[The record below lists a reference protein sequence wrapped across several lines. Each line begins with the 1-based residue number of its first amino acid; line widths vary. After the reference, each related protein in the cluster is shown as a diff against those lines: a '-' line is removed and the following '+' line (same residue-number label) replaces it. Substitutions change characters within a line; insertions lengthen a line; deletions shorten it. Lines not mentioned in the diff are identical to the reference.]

1 MTEIQTWLASHGLA
15 KYTAQFIAQD
25 VSVDLLCELTDDD
38 LRELGVAS
46 LGDRKRLRKAAA
58 PVVSA
63 SESATPAT
71 TTVAPPPAVGRQPAP
86 NEEGERRHAT
96 VMFSDLTG
104 YTALNEA
111 FDPEEVEEIMSRIK
125 REAIA
130 VIERH
135 GGRVNQFVGDE
146 VMAMFGIPVARR
158 DDARRAIRAALEL
171 HHMVDGIAAGVSERL
186 GRVLSM
192 HTGLHTG
199 LVIARRSDSRSGD
212 FTLTGDTV
220 NIAARLR
227 GLAEPGQVVV
237 SPQTWQQVAEHFEG
251 EAGRAV
257 EVKGKER
264 PMVPHRILGERAVPK
279 GGTRPL
285 VGRAEE
291 MQQFETLVHGCLS
304 RQRGRIVFVRG
315 DPGLGKSRL
324 VAECLDVARERGLVC
339 HATTILDFG
348 ARTGH
353 DAIRTLVQSLLG
365 LASDADEAARR
376 DALER
381 AGLKGADGADLTP
394 YLFESLDVVPGSKL
408 RALLSAL
415 DDDTRR
421 GLTVDALGQLVRQ
434 QVLRTP
440 TLLLVEDI
448 HWADAWTLRQL
459 GAWLSL
465 ASGQALLVMF
475 TTRFAGDPSVGDW
488 RSVLH
493 SLPVSSM
500 DLGPLD
506 ADEAMRLAAGAASIS
521 EALLRSC
528 VERAEGNPL
537 FLEQLLLNAGDESA
551 ASLPGSIQALIQA
564 RMDRL
569 EASDKNAL
577 QAAAVLGQRTTLAAI
592 CHLVGDP
599 VYDPRLLV
607 DQFLLRPQ
615 GDELVFCH
623 ALIRD
628 GAYASLLH
636 ARRRHLHQEAGSWIA
651 EQDTALAAEHYER
664 AEDARAAAAYLQAS
678 EAMASHHRNAEAL
691 ELVER
696 ALKLPDLA
704 GLEFALKLARARLL
718 LAVGHAAQSIEASG
732 QAIDVAK
739 GNAERAVGLIAMAS
753 GMRLVDRTSEGL
765 DLLAQ
770 AQPLAEQAGLTLDL
784 SRLHELRGNLLFA
797 LGQAQECQRAHET
810 ALALAREA
818 GSPEAECAAL
828 GGIGDARYAQARIIT
843 GARLM
848 QECVAMAREQGFLKV
863 EMAYLPMLAWAE
875 YYMMQLPK
883 AFKTSQQALAMAVR
897 LRNPRA
903 EMMALSQMVMLDGCV
918 RGNHVEGMPR
928 IDRAIEMAKV
938 LGSKRF
944 EAIGLFFR
952 SMLLLRAGELNAARS
967 ALASAFDLFGADSG
981 ARAFVG
987 PQLYSVQAMLASD
1000 APSRRKALHTGET
1013 LLKTSALSH
1022 NHFTLLDFA
1031 IQSSINGADWDEA
1044 WRYCDA
1050 LEAYCAA
1057 EPLPWSGFIVA
1068 RGRALVR
1075 HGRGEGDAEL
1085 VRQLQ
1090 SLRQQAANSEMNFY
1104 LSNIDAALASQGQ
1117 ASA

>member
-1 MTEIQTWLASHGLA
+1 MSDIRIWLESQGLA
-15 KYTAQFIAQD
+15 KYAAEFVAQD
-25 VSVDLLCELTDDD
+25 VTADLLPELTDAD
-38 LRELGVAS
+38 LRELGMAS
-46 LGDRKRLRKAAA
+46 LGDRKRLLRAAQAESAPVAA
-58 PVVSA
+58 PVGA
-63 SESATPAT
+63 AT
-71 TTVAPPPAVGRQPAP
+71 TAVARAP
-86 NEEGERRHAT
+86 LEVARTAQLASDGVAEQGERRHAT

-111 FDPEEVEEIMSRIK
+111 FDPEEVEAIMSRIK
-125 REAIA
+125 REAVA

-171 HHMVDGIAAGVSERL
+171 HHIVDGIAQGVSERL

-220 NIAARLR
+220 NTAARLR

-251 EAGRAV
+251 EAGRAI

-264 PMVPHRILGERAVPK
+264 PLVPYRVLGERAVPK
-279 GGTRPL
+279 GGMRPL

-291 MQQFETLVHGCLS
+291 MQQFETLVHACLS

-324 VAECLDVARERGLVC
+324 VLEFLDVARERGLVC

-353 DAIRTLVQSLLG
+353 DAMRALVQSLLG
-365 LASDADEAARR
+365 LASDADEVNRC
-376 DALER
+376 DALQR
-381 AGLKGADGADLTP
+381 AGLLGADGTDLTP
-394 YLFESLDVVPGSKL
+394 YLFEALDVTPGSNV

-415 DDDTRR
+415 DDDTRH

-434 QVLRTP
+434 QVLRSP

-459 GAWLSL
+459 SAWLSL
-465 ASGQALLVMF
+465 TASMPLLVMF
-475 TTRFAGDPSVGDW
+475 TTRFASDPSVGDW

-506 ADEAMRLAAGAASIS
+506 AEEAMRLAAGAASIS
-521 EALLRSC
+521 EALLRGC

-551 ASLPGSIQALIQA
+551 TSLPGSIQALIQA

-569 EASDKNAL
+569 AASDKNAL
-577 QAAAVLGQRTTLAAI
+577 QAAAVLGQRAPLAAMR
-592 CHLVGDP
+592 HLVGDAA
-599 VYDPRLLV
+599 YDPRLLV
-607 DQFLLRPQ
+607 DQFLLRPE

-628 GAYASLLH
+628 GAYASLLL
-636 ARRRHLHQEAGSWIA
+636 ARRRQLHQEAGSWIA
-651 EQDTALAAEHYER
+651 DQDAALAAEHYER
-664 AEDARAAAAYLQAS
+664 AEDPRAAAAYLQAS
-678 EAMASHHRNAEAL
+678 EAQAVRYRNAEAL

-696 ALKLPDLA
+696 ALKLPDPA
-704 GLEFALKLARARLL
+704 GLEFSLRLARARLL

-732 QAIDVAK
+732 RAIEVAK
-739 GNAERAVGLIAMAS
+739 GDAERALGLIAMAS

-770 AQPLAEQAGLTLDL
+770 AQPMAEQAGLTLDL
-784 SRLHELRGNLLFA
+784 SRLHELRGNLLYV
-797 LGQAQECQRAHET
+797 LGRSKECQHAHEV
-810 ALALAREA
+810 ALELARQA
-818 GSPEAECAAL
+818 G
-828 GGIGDARYAQARIIT
+828 I
-843 GARLM
+843 
-848 QECVAMAREQGFLKV
+848 
-863 EMAYLPMLAWAE
+863 
-875 YYMMQLPK
+875 
-883 AFKTSQQALAMAVR
+883 
-897 LRNPRA
+897 
-903 EMMALSQMVMLDGCV
+903 
-918 RGNHVEGMPR
+918 
-928 IDRAIEMAKV
+928 
-938 LGSKRF
+938 
-944 EAIGLFFR
+944 
-952 SMLLLRAGELNAARS
+952 
-967 ALASAFDLFGADSG
+967 
-981 ARAFVG
+981 
-987 PQLYSVQAMLASD
+987 
-1000 APSRRKALHTGET
+1000 
-1013 LLKTSALSH
+1013 
-1022 NHFTLLDFA
+1022 
-1031 IQSSINGADWDEA
+1031 
-1044 WRYCDA
+1044 
-1050 LEAYCAA
+1050 
-1057 EPLPWSGFIVA
+1057 A
-1068 RGRALVR
+1068 RGRMCRA
-1075 HGRGEGDAEL
+1075 GRTRR
-1085 VRQLQ
+1085 RQ
-1090 SLRQQAANSEMNFY
+1090 FCP
-1104 LSNIDAALASQGQ
+1104 GQ
-1117 ASA
+1117 AHLGHAPDQRLRDDGA